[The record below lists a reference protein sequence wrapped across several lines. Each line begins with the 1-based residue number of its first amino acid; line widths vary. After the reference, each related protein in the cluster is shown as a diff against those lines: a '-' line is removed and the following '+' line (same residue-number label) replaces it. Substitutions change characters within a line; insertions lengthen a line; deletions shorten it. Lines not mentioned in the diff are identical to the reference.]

1 MSDPTPAPAPS
12 GSGFGS
18 NSGTRPSPPH
28 PPLHTVLPPLI
39 LGTATFNTQYV
50 SSPHT
55 MPTTS
60 IISTALSHNLLA
72 FDTSPYYG
80 PSELLLGAALASQS
94 PPPPRSSLFL
104 ITKCGRL
111 TPTTFDYTPPHIR
124 YSILR
129 SLKRLST
136 PYLDLVYTHDCEFVS
151 PAEVLTAVRELRR
164 LRDEEHLL
172 RYVGISGF
180 PPVRLAELAELV
192 LAETGEP
199 LDAVLSY
206 GHFTVQNA
214 GLVNSGA
221 LERLK
226 AARVGVVL
234 NASVLGMGLLTGRG
248 IPEDREDGTSPLAG
262 WHPSPAGLRRV
273 CKGLGAVA
281 GGQGERVEGV
291 AIRWAME
298 EWARAGEEVGVDVVV
313 PGEEGTTRRVGGTVC
328 GVSSVE
334 ELEET
339 VREWKEV
346 VAGLGPEAPEAA
358 VERREKVGRLVRDG
372 FWPALGEWKDYAWA
386 SPEEGF
392 VNERKPEEMGTV
404 PDDGIV
410 SAHDLRVQLN
420 G

>member
-1 MSDPTPAPAPS
+1 MSDPTPTPS
-12 GSGFGS
+12 GSAT
-18 NSGTRPSPPH
+18 NSGTRPPPPH
-28 PPLHTVLPPLI
+28 PPIHTTLPPLI

-50 SSPHT
+50 SSPLT
-55 MPTTS
+55 MPTTA
-60 IISTALSHNLLA
+60 IISTALSHGLTA

-80 PSELLLGAALASQS
+80 PSELLLGAALSTLS
-94 PPPPRSSLFL
+94 PPRSSLFL
-104 ITKCGRL
+104 ITKTGRL
-111 TPTTFDYTPPHIR
+111 TPTQFDYTPSHTR
-124 YSILR
+124 YSVLR

-136 PYLDLVYTHDCEFVS
+136 PYLDLVYTHDCEFVPPS
-151 PAEVLTAVRELRR
+151 SVLTAVRELRR

-180 PPVRLAELAELV
+180 PPLKLAELAELV

-226 AARVGVVL
+226 AAGVGVVL

-273 CKGLGAVA
+273 CKGLAGVA
-281 GGQGERVEGV
+281 GGEGERVEGV

-298 EWARAGEEVGVDVVV
+298 EWARTGADVGVDVVV
-313 PGEEGTTRRVGGTVC
+313 PGEGTRRVGGTVC
-328 GVSSVE
+328 GVTSVE

-392 VNERKPEEMGTV
+392 VNQRKPEEMGTV

>member
-1 MSDPTPAPAPS
+1 MSDPTPTPS
-12 GSGFGS
+12 GSGS
-18 NSGTRPSPPH
+18 NTGTRPSPPH
-28 PPLHTVLPPLI
+28 PPIHTTLPPLI

-55 MPTTS
+55 MPSTA
-60 IISTALSHNLLA
+60 IISTALSHGLAA

-80 PSELLLGAALASQS
+80 PSELLLGAALTSLT

-104 ITKCGRL
+104 ITKTGRL
-111 TPTTFDYTPPHIR
+111 TPTQFDYTPSHTR
-124 YSILR
+124 YSVLR
-129 SLKRLST
+129 SLKRLHTS
-136 PYLDLVYTHDCEFVS
+136 YLDLVYTHDCEFVPPS
-151 PAEVLTAVRELRR
+151 QVLTAVRELRR

-180 PPVRLAELAELV
+180 PPLKLAELAELV

-273 CKGLGAVA
+273 CKGLAGVA

-298 EWARAGEEVGVDVVV
+298 EWAREGEEVGVDVVV
-313 PGEEGTTRRVGGTVC
+313 PGEGTRRVGGTVC
-328 GVSSVE
+328 GVTSVE

-346 VAGLGPEAPEAA
+346 VAGLGPNAPQSA

-392 VNERKPEEMGTV
+392 VNQRKPEEMGTV

>member
-1 MSDPTPAPAPS
+1 MSPPAPADPNTMDRPPS
-12 GSGFGS
+12 GTG
-18 NSGTRPSPPH
+18 RPPI
-28 PPLHTVLPPLI
+28 HTVLPPLI

-50 SSPHT
+50 ASPLT
-55 MPTTS
+55 MP
-60 IISTALSHNLLA
+60 STAIITQALALGLHA

-80 PSELLLGAALASQS
+80 PSELLLGAALSSLS

-111 TPTTFDYTPPHIR
+111 TPTQFDYTPPHIR

-129 SLKRLST
+129 SLKRLHT
-136 PYLDLVYTHDCEFVS
+136 PYLDLVYTHDAEFLS
-151 PAEVLTAVRELRR
+151 AREVLTAVRELRR

-180 PPVRLAELAELV
+180 PPLRLAELAELV

-206 GHFTVQNA
+206 GHFTVQNC
-214 GLVNSGA
+214 GLVSGGA

-226 AARVGVVL
+226 GAGVGVVL
-234 NASVLGMGLLTGRG
+234 NASVLGMGLLTSRG
-248 IPEDREDGTSPLAG
+248 IPADREDGTSPLAG
-262 WHPSPAGLRRV
+262 WHPSPPGLRTV
-273 CKGLGAVA
+273 CKGLA
-281 GGQGERVEGV
+281 GMAEKAGERLEGV

-298 EWARAGEEVGVDVVV
+298 EWAREGAGTGVDVMV
-313 PGEEGTTRRVGGTVC
+313 PGEALPRRVGGTVC
-328 GVSSVE
+328 GVSSVA
-334 ELEET
+334 ELDET
-339 VREWKEV
+339 VKEWREV
-346 VAGLGPEAPEAA
+346 MAGLGPVAPEGAL
-358 VERREKVGRLVRDG
+358 ERREKVGRLVRDE

-386 SPEEGF
+386 SPEDGF
-392 VNERKPEEMGTV
+392 VNQRKPEEMGTV

-410 SAHDLRVQLN
+410 SAHELRIQLN